1 MARVREGFFYCCR
14 LLYHRMNYNK
24 RCTVL
29 LYLAENS
36 FITFALW
43 RLGILVLLIIV
54 KIIICW
60 ASWIWQAQSTGL
72 QSVFLKHS
80 LAPPRHCNSRNFDF
94 YFSKTCQNKKE
105 DMKSHWYMYL
115 PTSSLSFFLVHRAK
129 RSRHANDD
137 AGYLRC
143 ETGEASRAAALVSR
157 ARALPLNTKYEE
169 KERLL
174 AVYICR
180 CTNLHSLVCMVYL
193 SWASES
199 NFVNFHVFCNCHSCC
214 WSISWYQVY
223 NTWWKTSLENT
234 HRHKNTIAS
243 LWLW

>member
-1 MARVREGFFYCCR
+1 
-14 LLYHRMNYNK
+14 
-24 RCTVL
+24 
-29 LYLAENS
+29 
-36 FITFALW
+36 
-43 RLGILVLLIIV
+43 
-54 KIIICW
+54 
-60 ASWIWQAQSTGL
+60 
-72 QSVFLKHS
+72 
-80 LAPPRHCNSRNFDF
+80 
-94 YFSKTCQNKKE
+94 
-105 DMKSHWYMYL
+105 MKSHWYMYL

-129 RSRHANDD
+129 RSRHANDH

-157 ARALPLNTKYEE
+157 ARALPWNTKYEE
-169 KERLL
+169 KERLI
-174 AVYICR
+174 AVYICT

-234 HRHKNTIAS
+234 QTKKYNCKPLTLITCLLDLELIRKVDIMKHRKDGAKIKNVPLIYMYMYTARSNNYSFPLIPS
-243 LWLW
+243 RENIWTFQWYTKQSTNDVGTTVKFRK